1 VVISNSKAVIDEAET
16 LLTAIRGGVLVHLQD
31 TLYPHHLKVP
41 VDLARSLNE
50 CAAKIGNDAIAH
62 SADTLE
68 AWLTL
73 LASETGPI
81 SHTRTRSLLDQ
92 ISELEVELVAYRA
105 SASASTSMLD
115 VGDFVDESFRSLS
128 QHEPDRR
135 SDEDAE
141 DVSEDSF
148 EVDSE
153 MLEVFREEA
162 GSLLQNIRT
171 NLETL
176 SRIPDDRGALWE
188 VKRNAHTLK
197 GAAGVVGLG
206 KLSTLAHRV
215 EDLLSRLSETEAN
228 SNVRILGLLIKASSC
243 LSSLAAGDAS
253 TDVDA
258 QVESLER
265 EFADALL
272 SISTSA
278 ADPEPGEEV
287 SGNAGTEVETHAAT
301 PPAEPPLRKGSIVRV
316 SLERLDDL
324 VKMVRGL
331 EASRGAFEQHIEEL
345 EKQLDEAT
353 NNKLRLQSASGK
365 IEKISTLRSQYTFA
379 EGQRQRP
386 ELDQIA
392 YELAETAGDASV
404 INTLLTSVRV
414 RFGELYDRQGDLI
427 ANVHA
432 RLMRL
437 RNVEF
442 GTIATRLERMVRV
455 TCEEEGKKAKIE
467 IANGSFEVDTQT
479 IDMLIEPLMHLLK
492 NAVVHGIELP
502 DIRRMLGK
510 GEVGRVAISVASE
523 DSNVVL
529 TISDDGRGIANQ
541 PLVEKAVA
549 SGRITRDEA
558 NAMTAEEVRELIFL
572 PGLTTAEK
580 INLNAGRGVGMSI
593 VRESI
598 AAANGTIA
606 IETWPQKGT
615 TFTIRIPNPFTELR
629 YGGQR
634 VPAQTRDEDP
644 HKLKALVVDD
654 SPSVRLA
661 IARTIERA
669 GWRAESAKNGLDA
682 LEKLTT
688 MNRLPQI
695 ILSDIEMP
703 FMGGHEL
710 LAALRAELS
719 LKDIPVIIVSSRA
732 GAEDRKRA
740 LAAGALDYITK
751 PYDEDYLV
759 ELIERLALRT
769 ESVF

>member
-1 VVISNSKAVIDEAET
+1 MVISNSKAVIDEAET

-31 TLYPHHLKVP
+31 ALYPNHLKVP

-50 CAAKIGNDAIAH
+50 CASKIGDNAIAD

-92 ISELEVELVAYRA
+92 ISELEVELVAYRS
-105 SASASTSMLD
+105 SASANTPVLD

-128 QHEPDRR
+128 QREPEGQA
-135 SDEDAE
+135 DEDAD
-141 DVSEDSF
+141 DVSEESF

-176 SRIPDDRGALWE
+176 SRVPDDRGALWE

-215 EDLLSRLSETEAN
+215 EDVLSRLSDTEAN

-253 TDVDA
+253 TDLDS

-265 EFADALL
+265 EFADALR
-272 SISTSA
+272 SISASA
-278 ADPEPGEEV
+278 DDSEPG
-287 SGNAGTEVETHAAT
+287 NARTEETHAAT
-301 PPAEPPLRKGSIVRV
+301 PPAQPPLQKSSIVRV

-365 IEKISTLRSQYTFA
+365 IEKLSTVRSPYIFA

-392 YELAETAGDASV
+392 YELAETARDASI

-442 GTIATRLERMVRV
+442 GTITTRLERTVRV

-467 IANGSFEVDTQT
+467 IANGPFEVDTQT
-479 IDMLIEPLMHLLK
+479 IDLLIEPLMHLLK

-510 GEVGRVAISVASE
+510 SEVGRIAISVAGEGST
-523 DSNVVL
+523 VVL
-529 TISDDGRGIANQ
+529 TVSDDGRGIANQ

-549 SGRITRDEA
+549 SGRITRDDA
-558 NAMTAEEVRELIFL
+558 NAMTADEIRELIFL

-598 AAANGTIA
+598 AAANGTIS

-629 YGGQR
+629 HRGQQL
-634 VPAQTRDEDP
+634 PGQTRDNDAD
-644 HKLKALVVDD
+644 KLKVLVVDD

-661 IARTIERA
+661 TARTIERA

-740 LAAGALDYITK
+740 LAAGALDYVTK

-759 ELIERLALRT
+759 ELIERLALRP
-769 ESVF
+769 ESVY